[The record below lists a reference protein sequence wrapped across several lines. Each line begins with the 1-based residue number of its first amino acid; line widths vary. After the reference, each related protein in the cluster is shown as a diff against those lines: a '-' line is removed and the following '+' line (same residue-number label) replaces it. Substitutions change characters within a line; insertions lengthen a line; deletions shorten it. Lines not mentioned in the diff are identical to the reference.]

1 MLDSRRNKVLMVFG
15 TLMAASL
22 LPPVSTSSLD
32 KHKFVPKHRTNQS
45 QPLKGNPQL
54 EFHIKLHALLLWA
67 SIGVLMP
74 VGIIIVRMSRRV
86 QGIKMLKAL
95 FYAHVIV
102 QFTAILLAT
111 AAAVLA
117 LMNFENSLNN
127 THQRIGFVLYILIWL
142 HPLVALVRP
151 QRSEHWDGRDVSECA
166 RPISLIGLLHGVS
179 YLPSGDRTMGSPAS
193 SSFLGGCIDP
203 HSFLLRPDQSR
214 FDLLT
219 REEDLETRQ
228 RINWVSILIKRLMKK
243 GRSICCSKP
252 LRLGYDEESYSK
264 NFDDGQWNE

>member
-1 MLDSRRNKVLMVFG
+1 MQAFPLWLVIMLDSRRNKVLMVFG

-151 QRSEHWDGRDVSECA
+151 QRGIKIRSIWYLLHWLLGTGVCVLG
-166 RPISLIGLLHGVS
+166 ITNIYIGLNAYHEKMSRSVS
-179 YLPSGDRTMGSPAS
+179 LWKVLFTAQVCIIAIIYLSQDRWDYMLKQGEILDEQVMPSSHSTSPS
-193 SSFLGGCIDP
+193 SNQKELVVVVP
-203 HSFLLRPDQSR
+203 SR
-214 FDLLT
+214 
-219 REEDLETRQ
+219 
-228 RINWVSILIKRLMKK
+228 VK
-243 GRSICCSKP
+243 
-252 LRLGYDEESYSK
+252 
-264 NFDDGQWNE
+264 